1 MVATKALIGG
11 RKKTHRHKRH
21 LSKKMAPKR
30 KPVRKVS
37 VARRYVKPGDKKI
50 ARDPLHKCSKIL
62 KSGPHQGKCRVLLS
76 KKGQKERARQ
86 RARKSH
92 KKK

>member
-1 MVATKALIGG
+1 MVATKPLIGG
-11 RKKTHRHKRH
+11 RKKTHHKRR
-21 LSKKMAPKR
+21 LTKKMAPKR

-37 VARRYVKPGDKKI
+37 VARRYVKPGDKKV
-50 ARDPLHKCSKIL
+50 ARDPMHKCSKVL
-62 KSGPHQGKCRVLLS
+62 KSGPHKGKCKVLLS

-86 RARKSH
+86 LAALKSH

>member
-11 RKKTHRHKRH
+11 RKKTHQKRR
-21 LSKKMAPKR
+21 LTKKLTR

-50 ARDPLHKCSKIL
+50 VRDPMHKCSKVL
-62 KSGPHQGKCRVLLS
+62 KSGPHKGKCKVLLS

-86 RARKSH
+86 LAHKSH